1 LIHHW
6 QAGVR
11 AFPGA
16 GAVNGASPAAAG
28 CAARRRRRGPDGS
41 RRAELKRLAGL
52 VQCQAGNGAGQPDWF
67 AGKPAGRREIS
78 GRDMRQAVADA
89 IGLRRI
95 LLVPVP
101 AGGADDGQRLIP
113 ERLGAGQAWR
123 RD

>member
-1 LIHHW
+1 MAHR
-6 QAGVR
+6 QR
-11 AFPGA
+11 QPGA
-16 GAVNGASPAAAG
+16 PHDGGG
-28 CAARRRRRGPDGS
+28 EARTAC

-52 VQCQAGNGAGQPDWF
+52 IPCQAGNGAGQPDWF
-67 AGKPAGRREIS
+67 GGKPAGRREIS

-101 AGGADDGQRLIP
+101 AGGADDGQRLVP